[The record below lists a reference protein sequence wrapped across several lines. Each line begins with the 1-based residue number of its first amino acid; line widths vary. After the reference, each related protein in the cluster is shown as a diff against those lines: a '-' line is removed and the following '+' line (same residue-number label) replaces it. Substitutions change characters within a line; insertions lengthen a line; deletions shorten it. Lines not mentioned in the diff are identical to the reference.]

1 MLAARCWLSSGRP
14 DAAISFSKEVLMSR
28 IGKKPIDIPSGV
40 DVKINGSEVAV
51 KGPKGALIQTLPV
64 EMSITREDN
73 KVLVSRPSD
82 SPTHRSLHGLTRS
95 LINNMVAGVSQ
106 GYEKTLEI
114 VGVGYRATKKGQGL
128 EVAAG
133 FSHPVVVDA
142 IPGIE
147 FDVPIPTKIVIKGI
161 DKQLVGETAARVRG
175 IRPPEP
181 YKGKG
186 IKYEGEYI
194 RRKVGKTAK

>member
-1 MLAARCWLSSGRP
+1 
-14 DAAISFSKEVLMSR
+14 MSR
-28 IGKKPIDIPSGV
+28 IGKKPIDIPTGV
-40 DVKINGSEVAV
+40 DVSINGSDVAV
-51 KGPKGALIQTLPV
+51 KGPKGELKQSLSP
-64 EMSITREDN
+64 EMKITQEASQ
-73 KVLVSRPSD
+73 VLVARPSD
-82 SPTHRSLHGLTRS
+82 SPIHRSLHGLTRS

-114 VGVGYRATKKGQGL
+114 VGVGYKATKKGQGL

-133 FSHPVVVDA
+133 YSHLVTVEA
-142 IPGIE
+142 ISGIE

-161 DKQLVGETAARVRG
+161 DKQLVGETAARIRG

-186 IKYEGEYI
+186 IKYQGEHI